1 MAESASNIKS
11 IKMVITKKI
20 NNSNSASSISSS
32 SVAIPVI
39 DFVSIENNKQC
50 KNKIDTLNTK
60 DNYVSSKW
68 RAQPAVC
75 NFLIQNAYKAMLS
88 TRANIIFSP
97 FPDSWLS
104 DEGGSVSRNRDRVEL
119 LEKYDIKQL
128 VKDHNII
135 TDFDIVVRIIRESYN
150 DAEIIERLNC
160 RTYELIRFILEGCK
174 MLLKADN
181 LLSTGDIIPVQTENQ
196 SLGEMEKIR
205 AIQEEKEKDILEG
218 VMQFKVEHT
227 ALVEDRFRG
236 RDTVYLYHGSRAEN
250 WYSIMANGIKIG
262 SKSKY
267 FLNGAA
273 HGNGI
278 YLSNDI
284 NLSIGYSGARLAPS
298 TGSAK
303 GKNMIL
309 AIFQVIN
316 NPRWHK
322 GGTIFVVDDENALAL
337 RYLLV
342 FNDLYNPIL
351 QGIFKAINIK
361 LNSGGIQ
368 ATEKQKT
375 DMAARQLTTIHNK
388 RLMFEYKAIMKQEP
402 EVLGFHIRLTDEDQL
417 GKWMIY
423 LTRVDNPRLQEQ
435 MSRLGI
441 PAIEIEITFK
451 ESYPI
456 APPFIRVV
464 YPHFKFHSGH
474 ITVGGSLCME
484 MLTNQGWSPTFNV
497 ENVITQIKM
506 AIADGS
512 GEIDEANY
520 KKRYTMDEAL
530 EAFKRVMSAH
540 GWV

>member
-1 MAESASNIKS
+1 MASASNVKPQL
-11 IKMVITKKI
+11 KKPI
-20 NNSNSASSISSS
+20 SKKTNPSTSNGTGTSSS
-32 SVAIPVI
+32 TPIPG
-39 DFVSIENNKQC
+39 IELL
-50 KNKIDTLNTK
+50 DTQ

-68 RAQPAVC
+68 RAQPTVC
-75 NFLIQNAYKAMLS
+75 HFLIRNAYCAMLS
-88 TRANIIFSP
+88 SRANIIFNP
-97 FPDSWLS
+97 LPPSWLS
-104 DEGGSVSRNRDRVEL
+104 KSSSMNGYNIS
-119 LEKYDIKQL
+119 QL
-128 VKDHNII
+128 VEEHNII
-135 TDFDIVVRIIRESYN
+135 TNFETVIAMVSESYN
-150 DAEIIERLNC
+150 DAEILDRLNKK
-160 RTYELIRFILEGCK
+160 TYELIRFILEGNK

-181 LLSTGDIIPVQTENQ
+181 LLCTGDIISLQTDNHTLE
-196 SLGEMEKIR
+196 EMQKLQTIG
-205 AIQEEKEKDILEG
+205 DGDTLEG
-218 VMQFKVEHT
+218 LMQFKVEHT

-236 RDTVYLYHGSRAEN
+236 RDTVYLCHGSLPEN
-250 WYSIMANGIKIG
+250 WHSITTNKIKIG

-284 NLSIGYSGARLAPS
+284 NLSLGYSGGIHGR
-298 TGSAK
+298 TGISK
-303 GKNMIL
+303 EERENMIL

-316 NPRWHK
+316 NPKWHK
-322 GGTIFVVDDENALAL
+322 SGSIYVVNDEDALVL

-342 FNDLYNPIL
+342 FNDLRNPIV

-368 ATEKQKT
+368 ATEKQKRE
-375 DMAARQLTTIHNK
+375 MEAKNITTIHNK
-388 RLMFEYKAIMKQEP
+388 RLMREYQAINKQSP
-402 EVLGFHIRLTDEDQL
+402 AILGFQVRLTEEDQL

-423 LTRVDNPRLQEQ
+423 LERVDNPRLEEQ
-435 MSRLGI
+435 MRRLGI

-506 AIADGS
+506 AIADGG
-512 GEIDEANY
+512 GEIDESNY

-530 EAFKRVMSAH
+530 EAFKRVMSSH

>member
-1 MAESASNIKS
+1 MAASANNIKS
-11 IKMVITKKI
+11 IKRVITKKP
-20 NNSNSASSISSS
+20 NNFNIASSSN
-32 SVAIPVI
+32 VAIPVI
-39 DFVSIENNKQC
+39 DFVSIENNRQS
-50 KNKIDTLNTK
+50 KNKIDTLYTN
-60 DNYVSSKW
+60 DNYVFSKW

-75 NFLIQNAYKAMLS
+75 HFLIHNAFRAMLS

-97 FPDSWLS
+97 FPESWLS
-104 DEGGSVSRNRDRVEL
+104 NACGSISTNRDSLEL

-135 TDFDIVVRIIRESYN
+135 IDFDTVVTMIRESYN
-150 DAEIIERLNC
+150 DAEMIERLNC
-160 RTYELIRFILEGCK
+160 QTYELIRFILEGCK
-174 MLLKADN
+174 ILIKADN
-181 LLSTGDIIPVQTENQ
+181 LLSTGDIIPVQTKNQ
-196 SLGEMEKIR
+196 SLS
-205 AIQEEKEKDILEG
+205 IQDKDILEG
-218 VMQFKVEHT
+218 VRQFKVEHT
-227 ALVEDRFRG
+227 AIVEDRFLG
-236 RDTVYLYHGSRAEN
+236 RDTVYLYHGSRIEN

-273 HGNGI
+273 YGNGI

-284 NLSIGYSGARLAPS
+284 NLSLGYSGAKGYGSVYNPS
-298 TGSAK
+298 TGNTESEY
-303 GKNMIL
+303 MIL

-322 GGTIFVVDDENALAL
+322 CGNIFVVDDENALVL

-388 RLMFEYKAIMKQEP
+388 RLMFEYKAIMKQQP

-435 MSRLGI
+435 MSRLAI
-441 PAIEIEITFK
+441 HAIEIEITFK

-456 APPFIRVV
+456 APPFIRIV

>member
-1 MAESASNIKS
+1 MATARNATIK
-11 IKMVITKKI
+11 KQLKKVITKKTSDI
-20 NNSNSASSISSS
+20 
-32 SVAIPVI
+32 IPV
-39 DFVSIENNKQC
+39 V
-50 KNKIDTLNTK
+50 DTVDTVDTQ

-68 RAQPAVC
+68 RAQPVVC
-75 NFLIQNAYKAMLS
+75 NFLIRNAYCAMLS
-88 TRANIIFSP
+88 SRANIIFDP
-97 FPDSWLS
+97 FPTFWLS
-104 DEGGSVSRNRDRVEL
+104 KSSSSTARASSERIEL
-119 LEKYDIKQL
+119 LGDDIKQF
-128 VKDHNII
+128 VRDHNII
-135 TDFDIVVRIIRESYN
+135 TNLETVIAMVSESYN
-150 DAEIIERLNC
+150 DAEILERLNQ
-160 RTYELIRFILEGCK
+160 RTYELIRFILEGNK
-174 MLLKADN
+174 MLLKPDN
-181 LLSTGDIIPVQTENQ
+181 LLCTGDIIQVQREQ
-196 SLGEMEKIR
+196 ESLEMQKLETVGDVSVNV
-205 AIQEEKEKDILEG
+205 DILDG
-218 VMQFKVEHT
+218 VIQFKVEHT

-236 RDTVYLYHGSRAEN
+236 RDTIYLYHGSRAEN

-262 SKSKY
+262 STGKY

-273 HGNGI
+273 YGNGI

-284 NLSIGYSGARLAPS
+284 NLSLGYSNSRSILS
-298 TGSAK
+298 SSSIAK
-303 GKNMIL
+303 EECQNMIL

-322 GGTIFVVDDENALAL
+322 NGSIYVVEDEKALVL

-342 FNDLYNPIL
+342 FNDMRNPL
-351 QGIFKAINIK
+351 VQGIFKTINIK

-368 ATEKQKT
+368 ATEKQKKE
-375 DMAARQLTTIHNK
+375 MEAKNITTIHNK
-388 RLMFEYKAIMKQEP
+388 RLMREYQAIMKQSSD
-402 EVLGFHIRLTDEDQL
+402 VLGFQVRLAEEDQL

-423 LTRVDNPRLQEQ
+423 LERVDNPRLEEQ
-435 MSRLGI
+435 MRRLGI

-506 AIADGS
+506 AISDGG
-512 GEIDEANY
+512 GEIDEFNY
-520 KKRYTMDEAL
+520 NKRYTMNEAI
-530 EAFKRVMSAH
+530 EAFKRVMSVH

>member
-1 MAESASNIKS
+1 MAAAASNTKTIIKS
-11 IKMVITKKI
+11 VDIQD
-20 NNSNSASSISSS
+20 NYISS
-32 SVAIPVI
+32 
-39 DFVSIENNKQC
+39 Q
-50 KNKIDTLNTK
+50 
-60 DNYVSSKW
+60 W

-75 NFLIQNAYKAMLS
+75 HFLIRNAYCAMLS
-88 TRANIIFSP
+88 SRASIIFNP
-97 FPDSWLS
+97 FPPSWLS
-104 DEGGSVSRNRDRVEL
+104 ESSITSR
-119 LEKYDIKQL
+119 DIKQL
-128 VKDHNII
+128 IKEYNII
-135 TDFDIVVRIIRESYN
+135 TNLETVISIVSESYN
-150 DAEIIERLNC
+150 DAEILERLNQ
-160 RTYELIRFILEGCK
+160 RTYELIRFILEGNK
-174 MLLKADN
+174 MLLKAYN
-181 LLSTGDIIPVQTENQ
+181 LLCTGDIIQVQTGNAPLEA
-196 SLGEMEKIR
+196 MKKIR
-205 AIQEEKEKDILEG
+205 DVQDEDILNG
-218 VMQFKVEHT
+218 VIQFKVEHT

-273 HGNGI
+273 YGNGI

-284 NLSIGYSGARLAPS
+284 NLSLGYSGSTGYGSVFNPS
-298 TGSAK
+298 TG
-303 GKNMIL
+303 GVEGENMIL

-322 GGTIFVVDDENALAL
+322 SGTIYVVDDENALVL

-342 FNDLYNPIL
+342 FNDMRNPL
-351 QGIFKAINIK
+351 VQGIFNAINIK

-368 ATEKQKT
+368 ATEKQKKE
-375 DMAARQLTTIHNK
+375 MEAKNITTIHNK
-388 RLMFEYKAIMKQEP
+388 RLMREYQAIMKQSRD
-402 EVLGFHIRLTDEDQL
+402 VLGFQTQLADEDQL
-417 GKWMIY
+417 GKWMIH
-423 LTRVDNPRLQEQ
+423 LERVDNPKLENQ
-435 MSRLGI
+435 MRRLGI

-451 ESYPI
+451 ETYPI

-506 AIADGS
+506 AIADGG
-512 GEIDEANY
+512 GEIDEVNY
-520 KKRYTMDEAL
+520 RRRYTMDEAL

>member
-1 MAESASNIKS
+1 MTTNKLS
-11 IKMVITKKI
+11 ISKKK
-20 NNSNSASSISSS
+20 NNSSVELDKNIEALAYENHKRTGGDVDNYISS
-32 SVAIPVI
+32 
-39 DFVSIENNKQC
+39 
-50 KNKIDTLNTK
+50 L
-60 DNYVSSKW
+60 W

-75 NFLIQNAYKAMLS
+75 HFLIRNAYCAMLS
-88 TRANIIFSP
+88 SRASIIFNP
-97 FPDSWLS
+97 YPPSWLS
-104 DEGGSVSRNRDRVEL
+104 ESSITSR
-119 LEKYDIKQL
+119 DIKQL
-128 VKDHNII
+128 VKEHKII
-135 TDFDIVVRIIRESYN
+135 TSLETVISIVSESYN
-150 DAEIIERLNC
+150 DAEILERLNQ
-160 RTYELIRFILEGCK
+160 RTYELIRFILEGNK

-181 LLSTGDIIPVQTENQ
+181 LLCTGDIIQVQTGNVPLEA
-196 SLGEMEKIR
+196 MEKIR
-205 AIQEEKEKDILEG
+205 DMPNKDILEG
-218 VMQFKVEHT
+218 VIQFKVEHT

-284 NLSIGYSGARLAPS
+284 NLSLGYSGSGGLGITRGNVKDECNN
-298 TGSAK
+298 T
-303 GKNMIL
+303 IL
-309 AIFQVIN
+309 AIFQVIT

-322 GGTIFVVDDENALAL
+322 SGTIYVVDDENALVL

-342 FNDLYNPIL
+342 FNDMNNPL
-351 QGIFKAINIK
+351 VQGIFKAINIK

-368 ATEKQKT
+368 ATEKQKKE
-375 DMAARQLTTIHNK
+375 MEAKNITTIHNK
-388 RLMFEYKAIMKQEP
+388 RLMREYQAIMKQSRD
-402 EVLGFHIRLTDEDQL
+402 VLGFQVQLAEEDQL
-417 GKWMIY
+417 GKWMIH
-423 LTRVDNPRLQEQ
+423 LEQVDNPKLENQ
-435 MSRLGI
+435 MQRLGI

-451 ESYPI
+451 KSYPI

-506 AIADGS
+506 AIADGG
-512 GEIDEANY
+512 GEIDEVNY
-520 KKRYTMDEAL
+520 RRRYTMDEAL